1 MNDNPNQLQPI
12 NPNSTQGD
20 IKTRLAELTEEI
32 KANPNNNQAQVNELV
47 SLIGNRYS
55 GAFSFMKG
63 AIYVGCMII
72 ALAQGRALDLTARLF
87 GLPEVNV
94 YLSLGISLVIG
105 QISYKLADKEYI
117 KSKLSYNLKLIEPMK
132 FIESLVIAQI
142 SAKYTFGFNLIF
154 FFILFLAKQLLG

>member
-32 KANPNNNQAQVNELV
+32 KANPNNNQVYLNEV
-47 SLIGNRYS
+47 ASIVGQS
-55 GAFSFMKG
+55 GVFSFMKG
-63 AIYVGCMII
+63 VIYVGCMII
-72 ALAQGRALDLTARLF
+72 ALAQGWALDNIAGVLN
-87 GLPEVNV
+87 LPKVNMFIA
-94 YLSLGISLVIG
+94 LGISLVVG
-105 QISYKLADKEYI
+105 QISYKLANKEYI